1 MELNLT
7 ERDRKILESVIRDYI
22 YTAEP
27 VGSRTL
33 SRRYD
38 LSISPATIRNVMAD
52 LEGIGLL
59 TQPYTSAGRVPTE
72 KGLRYYVD
80 SILEVKGISDKEQ
93 AIIEKE
99 FTGATPE
106 GETIARLAS
115 KVLSSLSKH
124 LGVVVAPKF
133 SRITLKQLQF
143 IRVGR
148 RHILAILVGISG
160 MIQNRLLEVKTDI
173 DQESLDRFNR
183 YLNET
188 FEGLTISEIKRK
200 IVEEM
205 REEKYRFDTM
215 LSRALD
221 LSRKF
226 FDDETVEDHV
236 FIDGHINLMDYP
248 EFSAVDTL
256 KTIFKTFEDKSIL
269 VKLLDNT
276 LNASGVQIFIGTENE
291 LSEMSDCTLIAS
303 RYSRGSRVLGTLGVI
318 GPMRLNYSRI
328 IPVVD
333 YTAKLVSHILESTL

>member
-7 ERDRKILESVIRDYI
+7 ERDRRILESVIRDYI
-22 YTAEP
+22 CNAEP

-33 SRRYD
+33 SRRYN
-38 LSISPATIRNVMAD
+38 LNISPATIRNVMAD

-80 SILEVKGISDKEQ
+80 TILEVKGISNQEQ
-93 AIIEKE
+93 AIINKE

-106 GETIARLAS
+106 GEAIAKLAS
-115 KVLSSLSKH
+115 KVLSSLSRH
-124 LGVVVAPKF
+124 IGVVVAPKF

-143 IRVGR
+143 IRVSR

-160 MIQNRLLEVKTDI
+160 MIQNRLLKVEEDI
-173 DQESLDRFNR
+173 SQENLDRLNR
-183 YLNET
+183 YLNDT

-205 REEKYRFDTM
+205 QEEKYQFDTM
-215 LSRALD
+215 LSQALD
-221 LSRKF
+221 LSQRF
-226 FDDETVEDHV
+226 FGEETVEDHV
-236 FIDGHINLMDYP
+236 FIDGRINLMDYP

-256 KTIFKTFEDKSIL
+256 KTIFKTFEDKGIL
-269 VKLLDNT
+269 LRLLDNT
-276 LNASGVQIFIGTENE
+276 LNASGVQIFIGKEND

-303 RYSRGSRVLGTLGVI
+303 RYSRGTLVLGTLGVI